1 MSTRKSILFASA
13 LMLVSVS
20 TFAQTTFGLK
30 QGAAMTTLSAK
41 GDLYNDNNNSFSY
54 NAGLFATIPVNTF
67 LAIQPEINYV
77 RKGRCNE
84 TTELNTTT
92 KTDFLLHYMQVPVLL
107 QYRNNQLLNKSASVF
122 FINAGPYAGFVL
134 DTQTRVS
141 ESSEGGML
149 VPVEDN
155 KNTDWGAVF
164 GIGVQTPIRG
174 KEVRFDLRYDM
185 GLSEIANQPT
195 DYRTKALSLTVGI
208 IL

>member
-1 MSTRKSILFASA
+1 MSTRKSILFVSA
-13 LMLVSVS
+13 LMLISVS
-20 TFAQTTFGLK
+20 TFAQTTLGLK

-41 GDLYNDNNNSFSY
+41 GDLYNDNNVSYSY
-54 NAGLFATIPVNTF
+54 NAGLFATIPVNNF

-84 TTELNTTT
+84 TAELNTTT

-134 DTQTRVS
+134 NTQTRVS

-149 VPVEDN
+149 VPVEDD

>member
-1 MSTRKSILFASA
+1 MITRKSIMLASA
-13 LMLVSVS
+13 MMLFSAA

-30 QGAAMTTLSAK
+30 QGAAITTLSAK
-41 GDLYNDNNNSFSY
+41 GDLYNDNNVSYSY

-67 LAIQPEINYV
+67 LAIQPEVNYV

-84 TTELNTTT
+84 TTELNTAT

-134 DTQTRVS
+134 DTQTRIS

-149 VPVEDN
+149 VPVDDS

>member
-107 QYRNNQLLNKSASVF
+107 QYRNNQLLNKSA
-122 FINAGPYAGFVL
+122 
-134 DTQTRVS
+134 
-141 ESSEGGML
+141 
-149 VPVEDN
+149 
-155 KNTDWGAVF
+155 
-164 GIGVQTPIRG
+164 
-174 KEVRFDLRYDM
+174 
-185 GLSEIANQPT
+185 
-195 DYRTKALSLTVGI
+195 
-208 IL
+208 

>member
-1 MSTRKSILFASA
+1 MITRNSILLTSAMMLITAAS
-13 LMLVSVS
+13 
-20 TFAQTTFGLK
+20 FAQTTLGLR
-30 QGAAMTTLSAK
+30 QGAAITTLSAK
-41 GDLYNDNNNSFSY
+41 GDLYNDNNVSYSY
-54 NAGLFATIPVNTF
+54 NAGVFATIPLNAYLSV
-67 LAIQPEINYV
+67 QPEVNYV

-84 TTELNTTT
+84 TTELNTAT

-134 DTQTRVS
+134 KTQTRIS

-149 VPVEDN
+149 VPVDDS
-155 KNTDWGAVF
+155 KNTDWGAVL
-164 GIGVQTPIRG
+164 GIGIQTPIRG

>member
-141 ESSEGGML
+141 ESSEGGLL
-149 VPVEDN
+149 VPVEDD

>member
-1 MSTRKSILFASA
+1 
-13 LMLVSVS
+13 
-20 TFAQTTFGLK
+20 
-30 QGAAMTTLSAK
+30 MTTLSAK

-149 VPVEDN
+149 VPVEDD

>member
-41 GDLYNDNNNSFSY
+41 GDLYNDNNISYSY

>member
-149 VPVEDN
+149 VPVEDD

>member
-1 MSTRKSILFASA
+1 M
-13 LMLVSVS
+13 
-20 TFAQTTFGLK
+20 
-30 QGAAMTTLSAK
+30 
-41 GDLYNDNNNSFSY
+41 
-54 NAGLFATIPVNTF
+54 
-67 LAIQPEINYV
+67 
-77 RKGRCNE
+77 
-84 TTELNTTT
+84 
-92 KTDFLLHYMQVPVLL
+92 
-107 QYRNNQLLNKSASVF
+107 
-122 FINAGPYAGFVL
+122 L
-134 DTQTRVS
+134 DTQTRIS

-149 VPVEDN
+149 VPVDDS

>member
-1 MSTRKSILFASA
+1 MSTRKSILLASA
-13 LMLVSVS
+13 FMLVSVA
-20 TFAQTTFGLK
+20 TFSQTTFGLR
-30 QGAAMTTLSAK
+30 QGAAITTLSAK
-41 GDLYNDNNNSFSY
+41 GDLYNDNNVSYSY
-54 NAGLFATIPVNTF
+54 NAGIFATIPVNSF
-67 LAIQPEINYV
+67 LSIQPEVNYV

-92 KTDFLLHYMQVPVLL
+92 ETDFLLHYMQVPVLL
-107 QYRNNQLLNKSASVF
+107 QYRNNQLFNKSASVF

-134 DTQTRVS
+134 NTQTRVS

-149 VPVEDN
+149 VPVDDS

>member
-1 MSTRKSILFASA
+1 MTTRKSILFASA
-13 LMLVSVS
+13 FMLITVS

-30 QGAAMTTLSAK
+30 QGAAITTLSAK
-41 GDLYNDNNNSFSY
+41 GDLYNDNNVSYSY
-54 NAGLFATIPVNTF
+54 NAGFFATIPVNTF
-67 LAIQPEINYV
+67 LAIQPELNYV

-84 TTELNTTT
+84 TTELNTST

>member
-1 MSTRKSILFASA
+1 MSTRKSILLASA
-13 LMLVSVS
+13 FMLVSVA
-20 TFAQTTFGLK
+20 TFSQTTFGLR
-30 QGAAMTTLSAK
+30 QGAAITTLSAK
-41 GDLYNDNNNSFSY
+41 GDLYNDNNVSYSY
-54 NAGLFATIPVNTF
+54 NAGIFATIPVNTF
-67 LAIQPEINYV
+67 LAIQPEVNYV

-92 KTDFLLHYMQVPVLL
+92 ETDFLLHYMQVPVLL

-134 DTQTRVS
+134 NTQTRVS

-149 VPVEDN
+149 VPVDDS

>member
-41 GDLYNDNNNSFSY
+41 GDLYNDNNISYSY

-149 VPVEDN
+149 VPVEDD

>member
-41 GDLYNDNNNSFSY
+41 GDLYNDNNISFSY

>member
-155 KNTDWGAVF
+155 KNTDWGAAF

>member
-1 MSTRKSILFASA
+1 MSTRKSILLASA
-13 LMLVSVS
+13 FMLVSVA
-20 TFAQTTFGLK
+20 TFSQTTFGLR
-30 QGAAMTTLSAK
+30 QGAAITTLSAK
-41 GDLYNDNNNSFSY
+41 GDLYNDNNVSYSY
-54 NAGLFATIPVNTF
+54 NAGIFATIPVNTF
-67 LAIQPEINYV
+67 LAIQPEVNYV

-92 KTDFLLHYMQVPVLL
+92 ETDFLLHYMQVPVLL
-107 QYRNNQLLNKSASVF
+107 QYRNNQLFNKSASVF

-134 DTQTRVS
+134 NTQTRVS

-149 VPVEDN
+149 VPVDDS

>member
-41 GDLYNDNNNSFSY
+41 GDLYNDNNVSYSY
-54 NAGLFATIPVNTF
+54 NAGLFATIPVNNF

-149 VPVEDN
+149 VPVEDD

>member
-149 VPVEDN
+149 VPVEDD

-185 GLSEIANQPT
+185 GLSEMANQPT

>member
-41 GDLYNDNNNSFSY
+41 GDLYNDNNISFSY

-149 VPVEDN
+149 VPVEDD